1 MLEDWR
7 GFQHGGSIP
16 GSVILCGKFRRISQ
30 LWDNA
35 HTLNLKNCLL
45 YLSSTVSQFFDFIRC
60 IVFDFI
66 FYCVTVHTLY
76 YRLCE
81 KWTDQHN
88 TSAEQSESPTGIEP
102 MTCRTPG
109 GRSIYWAMRTHAEQ
123 RHFTELMCD
132 RCPAYCWDQYCRS
145 HRECSKWIKM
155 LNVIGNS

>member
-7 GFQHGGSIP
+7 GFHTR
-16 GSVILCGKFRRISQ
+16 LCNFVRKISTNISALGQ
-30 LWDNA
+30 RT
-35 HTLNLKNCLL
+35 HLKLEELPSLFIVYNITIFWL
-45 YLSSTVSQFFDFIRC
+45 YPLHSFW
-60 IVFDFI
+60 FI
-66 FYCVTVHTLY
+66 FY
-76 YRLCE
+76 CE

-102 MTCRTPG
+102 MTSRTPG